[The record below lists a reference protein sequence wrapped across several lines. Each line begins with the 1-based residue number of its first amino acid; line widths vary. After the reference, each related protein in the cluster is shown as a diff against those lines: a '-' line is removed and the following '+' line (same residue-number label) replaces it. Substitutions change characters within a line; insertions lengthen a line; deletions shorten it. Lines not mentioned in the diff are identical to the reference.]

1 MGDAKGSMSIEARLS
16 TVVIRALRIDPSLYR
31 EDLTIG
37 DVAEWDSIAHL
48 TLIATIEEVFN
59 VRFSPDQM
67 TELTNIEAIHQFL
80 RTELRI

>member
-1 MGDAKGSMSIEARLS
+1 VGDAKGSMSIEARLS